1 VQFGLPARLQSVRD
15 IFVKNS
21 ARRQNRRS
29 HFVERIRSDKI
40 GFPFLSHVGVHALAH
55 SDASDASPK
64 REDEM
69 DTPIAYTIAEACAV
83 ARAGRT
89 AIYEAIRNGALQA
102 RKRGRRTLILADD
115 LRRWVESLP
124 TLEPKS

>member
-1 VQFGLPARLQSVRD
+1 MCATGT
-15 IFVKNS
+15 
-21 ARRQNRRS
+21 
-29 HFVERIRSDKI
+29 
-40 GFPFLSHVGVHALAH
+40 
-55 SDASDASPK
+55 
-64 REDEM
+64 EDDM
-69 DTPIAYTIAEACAV
+69 TTQLAYTIAEACAV

-124 TLEPKS
+124 TLEPKP